1 MSEGTFYDES
11 SQNTTA
17 WLSTTASQIFFMQL
31 GFLCYE
37 VGFVKP
43 VWTQSVI
50 LKNIEDTFV
59 GVLTFLAFG
68 FTLSESPKTFY
79 GIISIPTQPF
89 LIGVNPEMHDQIL
102 ISAFFASTCAT
113 IISGAVLE
121 RMKNKAYITWCLLII
136 LINYSFVSHWVWHKT
151 GWLNAMGFV
160 DGAGS
165 VVVHSTAG
173 MAGLVA
179 VWKLGPRRDSLDA
192 DGNLLPTEHAAR
204 PVINAIGAFFLWYGW
219 FAFNVSSP
227 IAFSKGIGDAIGT
240 TALVTVISPICSS
253 CAAFIW
259 MWAGFVQLSFESLLS
274 CLLCGLVAITGMC
287 HTCDVWEA
295 AIIGFLSSIV
305 YFASISLVRNKMK
318 LDDPLQVI
326 AIHLFCGAY
335 SGMAEGVVAN
345 DVYGTPGIIRGG
357 VKGFS
362 HFGVQVL
369 GVVVITVFNFVV
381 ATFLY
386 EVVVRRLVFGNIDI
400 RVSILDIYLGT
411 RLFDQNYDMAL
422 DEVLNCNSNVSKQ
435 MLWEFHKYIGD
446 RYASEQLDFLIV
458 TKIYGHYLART
469 EIENIDKSDPYRSAK
484 YILRIVNT
492 YVDENGTQCI
502 NVSGTQRSVLMR
514 IKHQLLFEIK
524 MDRIAQH
531 KQETAREKQATAV
544 HQEEEEEPL
553 QVTVVTEDAAK
564 DEDYKSLDIMWKD
577 NNDAPVPDKKKKKPK
592 KDKYLTKFEL
602 YQSGLDITRENVFKS
617 VYSSVWKLVVP
628 HFTHFLQNAYDI
640 ERQPKFDIKIPFK
653 LEKNWIIQWDEV
665 LQKQRETIELADTV
679 PRYKNSGTLL
689 SKMLKEYDDS
699 NGRVTPVFGQPK
711 RRRSSGLE
719 EIQLTE
725 KHVEEGEEPPNK
737 ESDNVGVIIE

>member
-1 MSEGTFYDES
+1 MDLY

-37 VGFVKP
+37 VGYVHA

-68 FTLSESPKTFY
+68 YTLSESPNTFY
-79 GIISIPTQPF
+79 GIISIPNEPF
-89 LIGVNPEMHDQIL
+89 LIGVHPKKHDQIL

-121 RMKNKAYITWCLLII
+121 RMKNKAYITWCLLVI
-136 LINYSFVSHWVWHKT
+136 LVNYSFVAHWVWQPE

-173 MAGLVA
+173 VCGLIA
-179 VWKLGPRRDSLDA
+179 IWKLGPRKGSLDA

-204 PVINAIGAFFLWYGW
+204 PIINAMGAFFLWYGW

-240 TALVTVISPICSS
+240 TALVTVISPITSS

-259 MWAGFVQLSFESLLS
+259 MWAGYVKLSFESLLS
-274 CLLCGLVAITGMC
+274 CMISGLVAVTAMC
-287 HTCDVWEA
+287 HTCGPLDA
-295 AIIGFLSSIV
+295 AVIGFFSSIV
-305 YFASISLVRNKMK
+305 YFASANFVRNKMK

-326 AIHLFCGAY
+326 AIHGFCGVY
-335 SGMAEGVVAN
+335 SGIAEGIVAN

-357 VKGFS
+357 MKGFK

-369 GVVVITVFNFVV
+369 GVSVIVLFNLIVG
-381 ATFLY
+381 TFLY
-386 EVVVRRLVFGNIDI
+386 EVILKRGIFRKIDI

-422 DEVLNCNSNVSKQ
+422 NEVLECNSNVSKQ
-435 MLWEFHKYIGD
+435 MLWEFHKYIQD
-446 RYASEQLDFLIV
+446 RYAAEQLDFLIV

-484 YILRIVNT
+484 YILRMINT
-492 YVDENGTQCI
+492 YVDENGLQCI
-502 NVSGTQRSVLMR
+502 NVSGTQRGVLMR

-524 MDRIAQH
+524 MDRMEQH
-531 KQETAREKQATAV
+531 KQETERELEQAGAAATK
-544 HQEEEEEPL
+544 
-553 QVTVVTEDAAK
+553 VTTKGAGK
-564 DEDYKSLDIMWKD
+564 DKT
-577 NNDAPVPDKKKKKPK
+577 N
-592 KDKYLTKFEL
+592 KYLTKFQGDL
-602 YQSGLDITRENVFKS
+602 RQSGLDITRENVFKS
-617 VYSSVWKLVVP
+617 VYTSVWKLVIP
-628 HFTHFLQNAYDI
+628 HFTHFLQNSYDI
-640 ERQPKFDIKIPFK
+640 EEHKKPKFEIKIPFK
-653 LEKNWIIQWDEV
+653 LEKNWTIQWDEA
-665 LQKQRETIELADTV
+665 LQKQQERLHLADAV
-679 PRYKNSGTLL
+679 PRYNNSGTLL
-689 SKMLKEYDDS
+689 SKMLKELDD
-699 NGRVTPVFGQPK
+699 NKGRVSDGAGQTK
-711 RRRSSGLE
+711 RRSSGLQ
-719 EIQLTE
+719 EIQLTNEHE
-725 KHVEEGEEPPNK
+725 KHDVDDAPIVIVDSQQKAPINAV
-737 ESDNVGVIIE
+737 SMIIE